1 MTEMDFS
8 RYAGQLRPLTWR
20 DMDLVAELERD
31 LIAELDRA
39 LVREL
44 DTDPEAQPDAD

>member
-1 MTEMDFS
+1 
-8 RYAGQLRPLTWR
+8 
-20 DMDLVAELERD
+20 MDLVAELERD

-44 DTDPEAQPDAD
+44 KDPEERPDAD

>member
-1 MTEMDFS
+1 
-8 RYAGQLRPLTWR
+8 
-20 DMDLVAELERD
+20 MDLVAELERD

-44 DTDPEAQPDAD
+44 DTDPEERPDAD